1 MWKYSL
7 AHNNLSWTQT
17 HTVSPTHAWM
27 LLLHFLWD
35 WVLRLIIISRDF
47 FFRGEEA
54 ENSLRARK
62 KFQIQCEWMNG
73 DALSALSHSW
83 RRRGGL
89 LRAGKAIYSHSFNFC
104 RTTNKG
110 DSTIKRLNL
119 TFNNNLLS
127 NSTQFSTL
135 FSSLSSPLAGPEIAH
150 CCCRWYFRLTQLSKL
165 PGRTLGRGGGF
176 DEFTKLA
183 ENGKIC
189 NNKNVFFS
197 LSRFAHP
204 QCSSVYENSSP
215 LTPDLENQS
224 KYFPSI
230 SNKTQQCWAGK
241 LKIVSSDEACE
252 KNARKEAEKS
262 IKLSAD
268 LADKWGREKRVEW

>member
-1 MWKYSL
+1 
-7 AHNNLSWTQT
+7 
-17 HTVSPTHAWM
+17 
-27 LLLHFLWD
+27 
-35 WVLRLIIISRDF
+35 
-47 FFRGEEA
+47 
-54 ENSLRARK
+54 
-62 KFQIQCEWMNG
+62 MNG

-135 FSSLSSPLAGPEIAH
+135 FFVAVVASCRTRNSSLLLPLILSAH
-150 CCCRWYFRLTQLSKL
+150 TTQQTS
-165 PGRTLGRGGGF
+165 GAHVGSGGEF
-176 DEFTKLA
+176 DELTKLA

-197 LSRFAHP
+197 LSLA
-204 QCSSVYENSSP
+204 SP
-215 LTPDLENQS
+215 IHNVRLFTR
-224 KYFPSI
+224 I
-230 SNKTQQCWAGK
+230 
-241 LKIVSSDEACE
+241 
-252 KNARKEAEKS
+252 AR
-262 IKLSAD
+262 L
-268 LADKWGREKRVEW
+268 